1 MINQYFLN
9 VAVKD
14 AQKSKAFFESLGFTF
29 EPKFSNQDVSS
40 FQLTPSLF
48 LMCLNTK
55 VFESFTPET
64 KLDVI
69 PHKLSQ
75 LNSIMLDSIEEVDRI
90 FNQAILMGAIELRP
104 ADTQADWMYGRS
116 FMDLDGYGWELG
128 WLDYSK
134 FTQS

>member
-9 VAVKD
+9 IAVED
-14 AQKSKAFFESLGFTF
+14 AQRSKTFFQGLGFTF
-29 EPKFSNQDVSS
+29 EPKFSNADVSS
-40 FQLTPSLF
+40 FQLTSSIY

-55 VFESFTPET
+55 VFESFTPKT

-69 PHKLSQ
+69 PHRLSQ

-90 FNQAILMGAIELRP
+90 YNQAIKMGATELRP
-104 ADTQADWMYGRS
+104 TDSQAEWMYGRS
-116 FMDLDGYGWELG
+116 FIDLDGYGWELG

-134 FTQS
+134 FTQ